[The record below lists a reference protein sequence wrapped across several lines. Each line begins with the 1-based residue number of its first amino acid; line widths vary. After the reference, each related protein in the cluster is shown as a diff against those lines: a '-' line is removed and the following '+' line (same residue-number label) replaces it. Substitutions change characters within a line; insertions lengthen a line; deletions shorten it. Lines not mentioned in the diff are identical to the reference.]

1 MSKPQFA
8 SPEWIAMMRSILSE
22 LVEARRDDLADADFS
37 MCEVITDVPPEQTTA
52 VLSAR
57 FRAGTVE
64 FFEDETSADYVVRGD
79 YEAMLPGAK
88 IVLRGATPEVLAEQ
102 GARRKELAAAG
113 RVTSSGDMTKASKP
127 IRQILA
133 RMHDLLAEQTR

>member
-1 MSKPQFA
+1 MNKPQFA
-8 SPEWIAMMRSILSE
+8 SPEWISMMRSVLTE
-22 LVEARRDDLADADFS
+22 LVAARRDDLADADFS
-37 MCEVITDVPPEQTTA
+37 MCEVITGVPPHQTTA

-57 FRAGTVE
+57 FHAGTVE
-64 FFEDETSADYVVRGD
+64 FFDREAEADYVVRGD

-88 IVLRGATPEVLAEQ
+88 TVLRGATPEVLAEQ

-127 IRQILA
+127 VRQILS